1 MAGGE
6 GLTPDSPQSAVTE
19 APARRGLSARRL
31 AWLLAALTVA
41 VVLGHLIAIEWLA
54 RHAPGS
60 QGLATLPEPMFTRVL
75 APSEEEPPVVVA
87 PPPAPPPP
95 APVRQE
101 AIVAAAPAPAASA
114 TATPESLA
122 SAPEPPPTLAKDEP
136 PAPAARPEPAA
147 AAAPASAP
155 VAAASAAGPSNGVL
169 DGVVNGSAHGV
180 TNGAGTRVESGVA
193 SAAPTSPTSAPA
205 PASATPTDP
214 LAALWPVDTRVT
226 YQLKGVFRGGP
237 LYGSARV
244 QWLRQGAQYQA
255 RVEIS
260 IIPFGSATYTS
271 QGQITPTGL
280 VPQAFED
287 ARGSRRRLTRITDK
301 EVVMHDGRTFERP
314 PGVQDMASQFIELG
328 FRLRTGQASTDLGST
343 LSLPLVRPGAV
354 DTWTYDVFARE
365 LLRTPR
371 LGELDTVRVTPRPFT
386 NARGTLASEIWFAP
400 RLQYLPVRFKVSF
413 GEEAA
418 LDLVVETIEQR

>member
-6 GLTPDSPQSAVTE
+6 GLTQGKPRSAVPQ
-19 APARRGLSARRL
+19 APPRRGLSARRL

-54 RHAPGS
+54 RHAPAN

-75 APSEEEPPVVVA
+75 TPADEAPAVVA
-87 PPPAPPPP
+87 VPPPPPPPP
-95 APVRQE
+95 APARQE
-101 AIVAAAPAPAASA
+101 VIVAAAPAPADSA
-114 TATPESLA
+114 AATPEPPA
-122 SAPEPPPTLAKDEP
+122 SAPEPAPEP
-136 PAPAARPEPAA
+136 AQDVTAQATPVPIAAAEPAA
-147 AAAPASAP
+147 AASSPPLVASAAGAPASAP
-155 VAAASAAGPSNGVL
+155 VAATSAAGPSNGVP
-169 DGVVNGSAHGV
+169 N
-180 TNGAGTRVESGVA
+180 GVA
-193 SAAPTSPTSAPA
+193 SAAPSSPTSAPA

-226 YQLKGVFRGGP
+226 YNLSGQFRGGP
-237 LYGSARV
+237 LYGSAKV
-244 QWLRQGAQYQA
+244 QWLRQGTQYQA
-255 RVEIS
+255 RVEIA
-260 IIPFGSATYTS
+260 ITPFGSATYTS
-271 QGQITPTGL
+271 QGQVTPAGL

-287 ARGSRRRLTRITDK
+287 ARGSRRRLTRFTDK
-301 EVVMHDGRTFERP
+301 EVVMHDGRSFERP

-328 FRLRTGQASTDLGST
+328 YRFRSGQASTGLGST

-354 DTWTYDVFARE
+354 DTWTYDVFAHE